1 MKIRYKKKIAKNNLI
16 LGIVWLVLGVV
27 QIIFIDNSN
36 PFNYAWLVFSAIYL
50 AIYFNTKNEYLT
62 IKNSV
67 ISQNWPLGKKMNINE
82 IMQIHHFAG
91 EYILKSDAK
100 KFKINIDIIEK
111 SSLEELKT
119 ELKKLNAEWN

>member
-62 IKNSV
+62 IKNGV

-119 ELKKLNAEWN
+119 ELKKLNVEWN